1 MIYNELPIYNDTE
14 ELCIKL
20 TLFVNHLN
28 KQFKYSIG
36 NDLTNIS
43 VKLLDCIYMANK
55 TTEKIGY
62 LNNFYDYLNYLKIR
76 IKLLNKISLNINK
89 KEIKD
94 IQMLIFKIEK
104 QIVGWK
110 KHTEKK

>member
-20 TLFVNHLN
+20 TLFVNHLS

-55 TTEKIGY
+55 TFDKINH
-62 LNNFYDYLNYLKIR
+62 LNNFYDFLNYLKIR
-76 IKLLNKISLNINK
+76 IKLLNKICLNINK
-89 KEIKD
+89 KEVKD
-94 IQMLIFKIEK
+94 LQILIFKIEK
-104 QIVGWK
+104 QIIGWK
-110 KHTEKK
+110 KHSEK